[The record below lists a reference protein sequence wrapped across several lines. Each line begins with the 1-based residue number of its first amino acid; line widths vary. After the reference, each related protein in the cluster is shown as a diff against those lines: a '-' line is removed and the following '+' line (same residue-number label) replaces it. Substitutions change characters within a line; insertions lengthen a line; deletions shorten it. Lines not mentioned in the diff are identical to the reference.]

1 MLFLSCLWVGSR
13 KTLEVDDEATD
24 AQLSPLET
32 VSKVFTTAARR
43 RQNSKMEMLEKMASL
58 PSNPSIENFDFSRIN
73 PLAAQRIKEA
83 ARCQWIE
90 AGESMLIR
98 GPSGV
103 GKTHLAVSLGKL
115 AVAKGYRTLFIQAN
129 DLLAKL
135 ARWNVNGELER
146 RMKLLN
152 QVRVLI
158 IDEFGYPTKPDPAYA
173 PLFYTLVQERTQKGV
188 STVIRCHT
196 NFRHPFNLS
205 WSGKTCDIRRSSK
218 TTS

>member
-1 MLFLSCLWVGSR
+1 MNQKFGLGIPEQPAASPELMDALRQLKCSR
-13 KTLEVDDEATD
+13 LLPDIGKLIDEATD

-115 AVAKGYRTLFIQAN
+115 AVAKGYRTLGI
-129 DLLAKL
+129 
-135 ARWNVNGELER
+135 VN
-146 RMKLLN
+146 K
-152 QVRVLI
+152 
-158 IDEFGYPTKPDPAYA
+158 
-173 PLFYTLVQERTQKGV
+173 
-188 STVIRCHT
+188 
-196 NFRHPFNLS
+196 
-205 WSGKTCDIRRSSK
+205 
-218 TTS
+218 